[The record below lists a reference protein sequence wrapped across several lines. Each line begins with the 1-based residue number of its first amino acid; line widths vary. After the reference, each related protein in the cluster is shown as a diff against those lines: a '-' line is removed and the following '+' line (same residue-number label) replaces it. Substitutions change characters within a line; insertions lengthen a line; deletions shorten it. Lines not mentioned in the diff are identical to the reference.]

1 MCPPLCESPMDP
13 THSVKRLYGATK
25 SFLPTKPLFLLLCHT
40 DWNMKSGQI
49 GTHGILPKG
58 GSHCLAHCICGGLKW
73 DVPHR
78 TFEYFIPGWW
88 TVCEELE
95 GQCFLGEDMS
105 QGDPRGFKRF
115 LPWPLYFFSAS
126 CMWVRM
132 WALSYCSS
140 TMPACLPAA
149 MVYIMVMNFLTFLC
163 KLPWTYCFAT
173 AITKTAFVSYPE
185 YRWLC
190 LFPLVK
196 EWLHN
201 LTSLS
206 GEKGLGAVKS
216 IWAFVN
222 YLW

>member
-1 MCPPLCESPMDP
+1 MTATPPQGLIHLNTWSPAGSTVWEGLRGVALLQEVCHWEWALRYQKPTPFLVSSLCLVLVDG
-13 THSVKRLYGATK
+13 K
-25 SFLPTKPLFLLLCHT
+25 
-40 DWNMKSGQI
+40 
-49 GTHGILPKG
+49 
-58 GSHCLAHCICGGLKW
+58 
-73 DVPHR
+73 
-78 TFEYFIPGWW
+78 
-88 TVCEELE
+88 
-95 GQCFLGEDMS
+95 
-105 QGDPRGFKRF
+105 
-115 LPWPLYFFSAS
+115 
-126 CMWVRM
+126 
-132 WALSYCSS
+132 WALSYYSS